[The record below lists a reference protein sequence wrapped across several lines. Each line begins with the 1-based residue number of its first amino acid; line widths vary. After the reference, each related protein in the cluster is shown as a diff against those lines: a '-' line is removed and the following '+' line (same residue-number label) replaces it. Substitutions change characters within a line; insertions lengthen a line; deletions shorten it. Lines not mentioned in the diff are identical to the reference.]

1 MAKIVEDV
9 VWNKD
14 MKLSER
20 LLLILIVLEKK
31 REDQTPERDS
41 QITTLDRNYQEKE
54 RDLCCLFDVRLN
66 ADAYRVN

>member
-1 MAKIVEDV
+1 

-20 LLLILIVLEKK
+20 LLLIVIVLEEK

-41 QITTLDRNYQEKE
+41 QIATLDRNYQEKE
-54 RDLCCLFDVRLN
+54 RDSCCLFDVSLN
-66 ADAYRVN
+66 ANAYRVN